1 MADPKPRLNPMEL
14 KRQRLA
20 KRLKAEPAA
29 KPLPPS
35 PTPET
40 PLPAATFN
48 ESPAMDV
55 EARMKSIYAKT
66 RIEPSALRNT
76 LGVQY
81 PTTLE
86 VRVP

>member
-29 KPLPPS
+29 KPPS
-35 PTPET
+35 PTPAT
-40 PLPAATFN
+40 PLPAVTFT